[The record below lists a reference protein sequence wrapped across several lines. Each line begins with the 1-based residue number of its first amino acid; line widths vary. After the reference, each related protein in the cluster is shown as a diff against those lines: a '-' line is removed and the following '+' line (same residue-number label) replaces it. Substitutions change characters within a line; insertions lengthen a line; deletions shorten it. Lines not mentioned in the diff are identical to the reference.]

1 MADAATKGLASAGH
15 EIRRINLYDMPPKT
29 GGGCFAPLL
38 SAEERSGYF
47 EENAQPQLKGD
58 PHVQLVVDSLRWCD
72 SLVLVYPTWWF
83 SIPAILKGF
92 FDRCFVPGVGFRYNK
107 ELGKRETG
115 LQNIKQATEPSFL
128 PS

>member
-1 MADAATKGLASAGH
+1 
-15 EIRRINLYDMPPKT
+15 MPPKA